1 MSLEVYEQARK
12 IGLRCVKTRT
22 AEGLDPYLPAL
33 EDEKLKI
40 LKTQELPVTAIPL
53 DRVTGTRTRG
63 RTNSFA
69 ADFMPLLEPASEFA
83 GKWTRLYEAQ
93 LEEGIREPILCV
105 EYLGHFYVQEGN
117 KRVSVL
123 KYLKAPEIMA
133 KVTRLIPE
141 NDHSPEMEAY
151 FESLEAQAK
160 TGASYLHF
168 VTPGSWKRL
177 DFVLGADDEPW
188 SEKMREDVRS
198 AWNRFSQIFLKL
210 GGSQLQIPA
219 GDAFLLFLEI
229 YGLKDFDDIGNGELE
244 RQIRKVW
251 ADFSV
256 WPEKPRAT
264 VETDTEEDRKSLL
277 SRLYG
282 EPRAAFIYR
291 RDPETSAWTRHHEQ
305 GRAYLNREMPEVDT
319 RAWFEVNTPEQEM
332 AAMEEAV
339 KKGYDVIFT
348 TSPEM
353 LRSSIRF
360 GAAHPEI
367 KMFNCSLN
375 TLTGHIRTYFG
386 RRYESQFL
394 SGLIAGILTVSGHI
408 GYLADYPIYGNIA
421 SLNAFALGA
430 LMTNP
435 EARVYLD
442 WSTTKESAGH
452 IPRDTDLVFIAGID
466 FDPNVI
472 TSREFGL
479 YDLREGKFVKVTYDL
494 EYWGQFYTKMMQRIR
509 NRRWYEEHGEAGQ
522 SVNYWWGVSNGM
534 IDLEMTKV
542 VPEQTRRLIG
552 IVRENLRHGL
562 RPFRDELRDQEGQI
576 RCRQGETLSTEQLMD
591 MDWLLS
597 NIIGSIP
604 GLDDFTDEA
613 TGVIRTHGISRV
625 KESA

>member
-1 MSLEVYEQARK
+1 MSLEAYEAARK
-12 IGLRCVKTRT
+12 AGLRCVKNRS
-22 AEGLDPYLPAL
+22 AQGLDPYLPAL
-33 EDEKLKI
+33 EDQQLKI
-40 LKTQELPVTAIPL
+40 LKTQELPAGSIPL
-53 DRVTGTRTRG
+53 EAVTGTRTRG

-69 ADFMPLLEPASEFA
+69 ADFMPLLEPGSEFA

-93 LEEGIREPILCV
+93 LEEGIREPIICV
-105 EYLGHFYVQEGN
+105 EYLGQYYVQEGN

-123 KYLKAPEIMA
+123 KYLQAPEILA
-133 KVTRLIPE
+133 KVIRLIPE
-141 NDHSPEMEAY
+141 NDHSPKAEAY
-151 FESLEAQAK
+151 FESLEAQEK
-160 TGASYLHF
+160 TGVSWLRF
-168 VTPGSWKRL
+168 STPGSWKRL
-177 DFVLGADDEPW
+177 DVVLGTDDRPW
-188 SEKMREDVRS
+188 DQTLREDVKS

-219 GDAFLLFLEI
+219 ADAFLLFLEI
-229 YGLKDFDDIGNGELE
+229 YGLKDFEEIGNGQLE
-244 RQIRKVW
+244 QQVKKVW
-251 ADFSV
+251 EDFSV
-256 WPEKPRAT
+256 WPEKPRAQL
-264 VETDTEEDRKSLL
+264 ETGTEEDRKSLL

-282 EPRAAFIYR
+282 EPRAAFIHR
-291 RDPETSAWTRHHEQ
+291 RNPETSAWTRHHEQ
-305 GRAYLNREMPEVDT
+305 GRAYLNQEMPEIDT

-332 AAMEEAV
+332 EAMEEAL
-339 KKGYDVIFT
+339 KQGYNVIFT

-360 GAAHPEI
+360 GAAHPDI

-394 SGLIAGILTVSGHI
+394 SGMIAGILTVSGHI
-408 GYLADYPIYGNIA
+408 GYLADYPIYGSIA

-442 WSTTKESAGH
+442 WSTTTKSAGQ
-452 IPRDTDLVFIAGID
+452 IPRDADLLFIAGID

-479 YDLREGKFVKVTYDL
+479 YDLRHGQFVKVTYDL
-494 EYWGQFYTKMMQRIR
+494 EYWGQFYTKMIQRIR
-509 NRRWYEEHGEAGQ
+509 NRRWNEEHGEGGR

-562 RPFRDELRDQEGQI
+562 QPFRDELKDQEGQI
-576 RCRQGETLSTEQLMD
+576 RCHQGETLSPEQLMD

-597 NIIGSIP
+597 NIVGSIP
-604 GLDDFTDEA
+604 GLDEFTVDA
-613 TGVIRTHGISRV
+613 SGVIRTHGIARV